1 MCLLDFSNLTPVFF
15 FFLSLLT
22 FSFLSIKSTTTI
34 MFYRG
39 AVSKQNDDHEVFGI
53 DDGGA

>member
-1 MCLLDFSNLTPVFF
+1 MCLLYFSNLTPVFF